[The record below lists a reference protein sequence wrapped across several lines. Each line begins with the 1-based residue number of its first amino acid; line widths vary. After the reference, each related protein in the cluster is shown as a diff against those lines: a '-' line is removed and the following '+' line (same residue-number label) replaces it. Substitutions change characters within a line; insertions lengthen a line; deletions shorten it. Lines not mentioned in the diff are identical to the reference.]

1 MEAGGWVSQ
10 FSFSSRSTRLKTEIL
25 FLVSKHETESKNSHS
40 CLKARDRKTEILDLV
55 LKHETER
62 KKFLISSRE
71 LEKASRTLPL
81 NNVWY
86 VCSLNKHL
94 PMQQRKILEEEI
106 SWRLARETQQRIAIP
121 LYPIHPTFSTVV
133 LHPSGENFIRIASRF
148 FGTPPHRFFTEAV
161 IWSYLCS
168 KTILTVT
175 YPEITP
181 KFSVEVDILRRASVN
196 KILVLGGN
204 CHSTDGMG

>member
-1 MEAGGWVSQ
+1 MAIDIIWWQLFMEK
-10 FSFSSRSTRLKTEIL
+10 FSFSSRRMRLKVKIL
-25 FLVSKHETESKNSHS
+25 VLVSKHETDGKN
-40 CLKARDRKTEILDLV
+40 LALV
-55 LKHETER
+55 SKHETER

-106 SWRLARETQQRIAIP
+106 SWRLARETQQGIAIP

-175 YPEITP
+175 YPEISP